1 MMVMLMIMKVMM
13 MVMIMKVVMMVMTV
27 MMVTQKMIVMVNG
40 EHFRFKGKSFQLHE
54 SWMCIGGTK
63 GNIYLL
69 VMVMMMMMII

>member
-63 GNIYLL
+63 GNIVL
-69 VMVMMMMMII
+69 VLVMMMTII